1 VASKQTT
8 ILILTFRTKSTNFF
22 SVQTLMK
29 TRVPGKTEIL
39 NELPQVT
46 ESIGE
51 LADLLNVVLT
61 YVEDVLADR
70 VPPDNT
76 IGRHLLKLTQA
87 VPKMSD
93 SQLDEF
99 LNANIK
105 VIFQQIKGLLLSIH

>member
-1 VASKQTT
+1 M
-8 ILILTFRTKSTNFF
+8 RF
-22 SVQTLMK
+22 SRLPVQTLMK

-46 ESIGE
+46 ESIGD
-51 LADLLNVVLT
+51 LADLLNVVLA

-70 VPPDNT
+70 VTPDNT

-87 VPKMSD
+87 VPKMSETELD
-93 SQLDEF
+93 SF

-105 VIFQQIKGLLLSIH
+105 VGLIQRETFLKIFTLHYL